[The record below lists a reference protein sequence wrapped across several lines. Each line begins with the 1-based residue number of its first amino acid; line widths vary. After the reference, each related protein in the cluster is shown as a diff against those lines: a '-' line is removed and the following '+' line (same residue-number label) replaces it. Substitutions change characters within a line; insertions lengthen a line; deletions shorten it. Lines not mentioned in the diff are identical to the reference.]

1 MSFNPVIVDIKDSGD
16 YNKKE
21 KIYQLIVTLDDKSI
35 TRFFLKKDPE
45 WQLID
50 VARLLNIPCPV
61 CRKDYYC
68 SCMKRHLPRLEE
80 QFKSKID
87 NYPELLEQIL

>member
-1 MSFNPVIVDIKDSGD
+1 MSFNPVIINIEDSGD
-16 YNKKE
+16 YNNKE
-21 KIYQLIVTLDDKSI
+21 KIYQLIVTLDDYSR

-45 WQLID
+45 WQLVD

-80 QFKSKID
+80 QFKANID
-87 NYPELLEQIL
+87 KYADSLKFIG

>member
-1 MSFNPVIVDIKDSGD
+1 MSFNPVIIDIADSGD
-16 YNKKE
+16 YNNKE
-21 KIYQLIVTLDDKSI
+21 KIYQLIVTLDDNSR

-45 WQLID
+45 WQLVD

-80 QFKSKID
+80 QFKAKID
-87 NYPELLEQIL
+87 SYADRLKFIG